1 MAKKKSTTEK
11 GSISIH
17 TENIFP
23 IIKKWLYS
31 DKEIFL
37 RELVSNGVD
46 AVHKLQHIN
55 LVEGLKISDEYKIDI
70 SIDKESN
77 TLTITDNGIGMTMDE
92 VRNYINQIA
101 FSSAEEF
108 IEKYKAD
115 DTDSQIIGHFG
126 LGFYSSFMVASKV
139 EIRTRSYQPDVKGAH
154 WICEGST
161 SYELEEME
169 KEERGTEI
177 ILHLTDDELEFLE
190 ADRLREV
197 LTKYC
202 NFLPVS
208 ISLEGDVVNDR
219 NPLWTKSPSE
229 VTDEEYKEFYKKLY
243 PFSDEPLFWI
253 HLNIDFPFNLKGIV
267 YFPRLTNEFD
277 VTKSH
282 IKLFCNQVFVSD
294 NCPELIPEFLTP
306 LQGCL
311 DAPDLPLN
319 VSRSYL
325 QNEPQVRKI
334 NEVLSSRVAA
344 KIADLSKKDKEA
356 YTSIWDDIHT
366 FVKYGI
372 LRDDKFY
379 EKVKDH
385 VLYRSTGDERHTTLD
400 AYLERAKATH
410 ENIIYYAN
418 DEAGQVTYLKMF
430 KGQGNEVVILDHM
443 IDNHF
448 VSFLEMKNSDLK
460 FQRVDADLTQNILEE
475 GHSDELV
482 EGSDEKN
489 RSDEMKKLFEGRL
502 KEGEG
507 LTIRVESLKDTS
519 VPAMILLSEQ
529 SRRFKEM
536 TKMMG
541 QAGMEMPEEQ
551 TLVVNLASPV
561 VKNLENLQTAGKS
574 DDAKV
579 IAEQVCDL
587 ARLAHQGFDREQME
601 TFLER
606 SNKILEMVGK
616 D

>member
-1 MAKKKSTTEK
+1 
-11 GSISIH
+11 
-17 TENIFP
+17 
-23 IIKKWLYS
+23 
-31 DKEIFL
+31 
-37 RELVSNGVD
+37 
-46 AVHKLQHIN
+46 
-55 LVEGLKISDEYKIDI
+55 
-70 SIDKESN
+70 
-77 TLTITDNGIGMTMDE
+77 
-92 VRNYINQIA
+92 
-101 FSSAEEF
+101 
-108 IEKYKAD
+108 
-115 DTDSQIIGHFG
+115 
-126 LGFYSSFMVASKV
+126 MVANTV
-139 EIRTRSYQPDVKGAH
+139 EIHTRSYLDGETGVH
-154 WICEGST
+154 WVCEGST
-161 SYELEEME
+161 SYELEEKE
-169 KEERGTEI
+169 KKERGTEI
-177 ILHLTDDELEFLE
+177 ILHLTDDDKEFLE
-190 ADRLREV
+190 VGRLREV
-197 LTKYC
+197 LNKYC

-208 ISLEGDVVNDR
+208 ISLEGEVVNDR
-219 NPLWTKSPSE
+219 SPLWTRTPSE

-243 PFSDEPLFWI
+243 PFSEEPLFWI

-282 IKLFCNQVFVSD
+282 IKLFCQQVFVSD

-319 VSRSYL
+319 ISRSYL
-325 QNEPQVRKI
+325 QNDPQVRKI

-344 KIADLSKKDKEA
+344 KIAELSKKDKEA
-356 YTSIWDDIHT
+356 YTNIWDDIHT

-385 VLYRSTGDERHTTLD
+385 ILYRSSGEERHTTLES
-400 AYLERAKATH
+400 YLERAKATH
-410 ENIIYYAN
+410 ENTVYYSN
-418 DEAGQVTYLKMF
+418 DEVGQATYLKIF

-448 VSFLEMKNSDLK
+448 ISFLESKNSDLK

-475 GHSDELV
+475 GKSEEPA

-489 RSDEMKKLFEGRL
+489 RSDQVKELFEGRL
-502 KEGEG
+502 KENEG
-507 LTIRVESLKDTS
+507 LTIRVESLKDAS
-519 VPAMILLSEQ
+519 IPAMILLSEQ

-541 QAGMEMPEEQ
+541 QAGMEMPEEK

-561 VKNLENLQTAGKS
+561 VKNLEDLQTAGKS
-574 DDAKV
+574 ADAEV

-601 TFLER
+601 AFLER

-616 D
+616 S